1 MSPSEAPLLE
11 VQGLVKRFGGFVA
24 LGGLSLA
31 VNAGE
36 VLGLAGPNGS
46 GKTTAINA
54 ISGLFRAN
62 AGSLRLAGT
71 HIEHMSAYQRVRLGV
86 NRTFQVPRCLSDLSA
101 LENVELAVH
110 FGRRARHDPR
120 YYLERAGLADYAE
133 RKTAL
138 LNTSEQKRLDLARAL
153 ATEPRLLLIDELGA
167 GLTPEELGRMAELID
182 ALAAEGRAI
191 VVVEHLMDFLQ
202 TVTDRVCI
210 LDAGRPIFEG
220 TISEAA
226 EDRTV
231 VEVFLGQ

>member
-1 MSPSEAPLLE
+1 MSRNGAPLLE
-11 VQGLVKRFGGFVA
+11 VQGLVKRFGGFTA
-24 LGGLSLA
+24 LDGLSLA
-31 VNAGE
+31 VHAGE

-54 ISGLFRAN
+54 VSGLFRPN
-62 AGSLRLAGT
+62 AGSVHLAGRP
-71 HIEHMSAYQRVRLGV
+71 IERMSAYQRVRLGV
-86 NRTFQVPRCLSDLSA
+86 NRTFQVPRSLSDLSA

-110 FGRRARHDPR
+110 FGRRAQHEPG
-120 YYLERAGLADYAE
+120 YYLERAGLGEYSG
-133 RKTAL
+133 RKAAV

-167 GLTPEELGRMAELID
+167 GLTPEELARMAELIS
-182 ALAAEGRAI
+182 ALATEGRAI

-202 TVTDRVCI
+202 KVTDRVCI

-220 TISEAA
+220 AIEEAA

-231 VEVFLGQ
+231 VEVFLGR